1 MDEKKQSQTREKPGV
16 TDVSIIHDFDYVTV
30 VGCSDPTYFDSWSP
44 GKIASN
50 MWNGQAGNKVMFI
63 NQGIR
68 QLRMYPETTPDKS
81 IRRIFLIFTDAY
93 ERALLEKV
101 KEYVESRY
109 GAEYAELASIAELVA
124 FIERRPQKRRR
135 IKQMDF
141 FSHGV
146 VHHVEFGYGTRYR
159 ETCSLGDSQARKF
172 PLNAFDEEARI
183 YSYACRT
190 GVGVDKSS
198 FDHGDDPQYD
208 QSLAQII
215 ADSAE
220 VRVWAFPR
228 RSNYDETYGTGEDR
242 ERVIETEV
250 KMREYEINLNSY
262 KIQLS
267 AYQQRIKA
275 SEGQQTYSGPSPQ
288 PPIKPYSDSDELL
301 VFRSRE
307 RSWNQKQLNVPL
319 DPYGAVRGVR
329 SGDTPTGLPMELRG
343 FTPKA
348 WQ

>member
-44 GKIASN
+44 RKIASN

-68 QLRMYPETTPDKS
+68 QLRIYPETTPDKS
-81 IRRIFLIFTDAY
+81 IRRVFLIFTDAY
-93 ERALLEKV
+93 ERVLLDKV
-101 KEYVESRY
+101 KEYVENCY
-109 GAEYAELASIAELVA
+109 GAEYAELVSVAELAA

-146 VHHVEFGYGTRYR
+146 VHHVEFGYGTSHR
-159 ETCSLGDSQARKF
+159 ETCSLGDSQAHKF
-172 PLNAFDEEARI
+172 PPNAFDEDARI

-190 GVGVDKSS
+190 GVGVDKRS

-242 ERVIETEV
+242 KRVIETQKKINEYKTAQARYLNQRFDYARRAQTMGKEV
-250 KMREYEINLNSY
+250 IPGDE
-262 KIQLS
+262 
-267 AYQQRIKA
+267 
-275 SEGQQTYSGPSPQ
+275 
-288 PPIKPYSDSDELL
+288 PPKPPPKPYSVDDENL
-301 VFRSRE
+301 VRHAQSRE
-307 RSWNQKQLNVPL
+307 KTSAICMFHSMNSARS
-319 DPYGAVRGVR
+319 
-329 SGDTPTGLPMELRG
+329 
-343 FTPKA
+343 KA
-348 WQ
+348 CDLAILQMIFPPD